1 MGKISNKF
9 YWLRKFYYAFYGF
22 YIAFRE
28 EKSMLIHTIVSILV
42 LVFSAAIKLNIAQWP
57 IIILTIALVVSLE
70 LINTAIENIVD
81 IISFK
86 YNLNA
91 KKVKD
96 ISAAATMAT
105 ALASISISLLV
116 FIPRIIEIVKYGY

>member
-1 MGKISNKF
+1 MAKISSNF

-28 EKSMLIHTIVSILV
+28 EKSMLIHTFVSILV
-42 LVFSAAIKLNIAQWP
+42 LVFSAAIKLSVTQWP
-57 IIILTIALVVSLE
+57 VIVLTIALVVTLE

-96 ISAAATMAT
+96 ISAAATMVV

-116 FIPRIIEIVKYGY
+116 FIPRIIEIAKYGY